1 LPPWN
6 AANAIP
12 PAAARSERV
21 TSSQTLLLLVGLL
34 GAGAAITQARA
45 TPLDTETCNKL
56 MVEHETL
63 ENAGVEQSLA
73 KGPEW
78 AKANLSPDKIEQIR
92 RFIELEELVQ
102 FRCRAKSRVTLPP
115 DPEDKEKE
123 KEKDKDKGKD
133 KDKDKDK
140 DKVEAKDEQDKGAP
154 GKDASKDAPAPPK
167 ASGPAPKAKDDAKAQ
182 PKALPKKPDAP
193 TAKAKS
199 AAQQSPRSGATAS
212 RKAPSKAKA
221 RADAAP
227 KATPPDDGN
236 PFGEPFASSSK

>member
-123 KEKDKDKGKD
+123 KEKDKDKD
-133 KDKDKDK
+133 KGK